1 MSQSRKG
8 SAYEA
13 VMNVLVGY
21 TINMLAN
28 FAIFPL
34 FGWQLSLSQNL
45 QIGVIYTVVSLVRS
59 YCIRRWFNGFK
70 SKEAHE

>member
-34 FGWQLSLSQNL
+34 FGWQISLSQNL